1 MNYILIIKG
10 VTDTEYQRIKAD
22 LTEQY
27 QAKNQ
32 EVPFFAWIPQDYAE
46 IDILWVDEE
55 VEKDNFKASLA
66 SINVSAESV
75 NRDFNLMRM
84 LNEL

>member
-10 VTDTEYQRIKAD
+10 VTDLEYRDIKAD

-27 QAKNQ
+27 QAKNR

-55 VEKDNFKASLA
+55 VEKDNFKESLKH
-66 SINVSAESV
+66 IDRN
-75 NRDFNLMRM
+75 FNLMRM
-84 LNEL
+84 VNET